1 MKSKDQQLLE
11 EAYQS
16 IIEAMRPGS
25 HFAHDANTRGFKS
38 PENPLPKASPKE
50 LDDLIA
56 GFHMNP
62 NREKAL
68 AQIQS
73 AYQYQT
79 VTLYKHGHGSVKQ
92 GSDQY
97 ESEYELTQNDVVTG
111 RVEKIT
117 STKDEDGYHLIFV
130 VAGKPFDLT
139 QSRLWVKPADLGDS
153 SASKARSV
161 SKWTGGSALRPPG
174 MR

>member
-16 IIEAMRPGS
+16 IIEAMRSGS
-25 HFAHDANTRGFKS
+25 HFAHDVNTRGFKA

-79 VTLYKHGHGSVKQ
+79 VTLYKHGLGSAVDTHEGPTNRPVRQ
-92 GSDQY
+92 Q
-97 ESEYELTQNDVVTG
+97 ELTQNDVVTG

-130 VAGKPFDLT
+130 VAGKPYDLT
-139 QSRLWVKPADLGDS
+139 QGGYWVKL
-153 SASKARSV
+153 AS
-161 SKWTGGSALRPPG
+161 
-174 MR
+174 

>member
-16 IIEAMRPGS
+16 IIEAMRPS
-25 HFAHDANTRGFKS
+25 YASKVNRENIKA

-79 VTLYKHGHGSVKQ
+79 VTLYKHGHGSGNM

-117 STKDEDGYHLIFV
+117 YTKDEDGYHLIFV

-139 QSRLWVKPADLGDS
+139 QGHLWVKLADLGDS

-161 SKWTGGSALRPPG
+161 SNWTGGSALRPPG